1 MKTIQMQIE
10 AQVDEFVGNLQRLI
24 YETAVEAVQRA
35 TAAKRQVRAQRQ
47 VSARRSTEA
56 LTSMADQLYQAVCE
70 QPGESMRAFG
80 QALGCKPRELLLCM
94 RRLLAQG
101 RVKKAGERQNTR
113 YFPVDAPAK
122 RSREARQS

>member
-24 YETAVEAVQRA
+24 YETAVDAVQRA

-47 VSARRSTEA
+47 VSTRRSTEA

-80 QALGCKPRELLLCM
+80 QTLGCKPRELLLCM

-122 RSREARQS
+122 RTREAR

>member
-1 MKTIQMQIE
+1 MNTIQMQIE

-24 YETAVEAVQRA
+24 YDTAVEAVQRA
-35 TAAKRQVRAQRQ
+35 TAAKSQVRAQRQ

-56 LTSMADQLYQAVCE
+56 LTSMADQLYRTVCE

-80 QALGCKPRELLLCM
+80 QTLGCNPRELLLCM

-122 RSREARQS
+122 RTREAR

>member
-24 YETAVEAVQRA
+24 YETAVEAVRRA
-35 TAAKRQVRAQRQ
+35 TAAKCRASTQRQ

-80 QALGCKPRELLLCM
+80 QKLGCKPRELLLCM

-122 RSREARQS
+122 RTREARQS